1 MRIDPFVRDLPRFQG
16 DLARA
21 LDSRGT
27 RLYLD
32 TSTLMWLVR
41 LSRAARAEFMAWCA
55 TRDTFVPVWAAHEF
69 QRHLLMG
76 TVRANMAKVVAETAS
91 KQREFAQIA
100 AEQADDA
107 LCLAK
112 GYGQRSGYISEI
124 QRLMA
129 GFHQLGRVLE
139 VDDERLRSAADEV
152 IEFVNQRAL
161 GSDLDS
167 IIAELSTTG
176 DFRLDHRVPPGYKD
190 THKDENF
197 LGDAV
202 IWQEILQDVER
213 VTRRD
218 AQPRSGTKRARQA
231 NSVAGVLI
239 SRDEKTDWVST
250 SFVRKPDGNIVK
262 SDRELELDVALPHPL
277 LGHEFERRGGAAFFL
292 VHPAALSGIV
302 EAMQKK
308 GGLPPTVAAWRAASL
323 RPDVLEKLL
332 AQAVQDEK
340 KAQAMKAKATTPS
353 AAQPAPAQPTSAPP
367 PSSQP
372 VVLPKSDLGTI
383 SAHDVMRGPIAQN
396 VKDFADAGPDG
407 RDGLLERWQHS
418 VTEGTLPATRLGRIL
433 CGVASEASGLELAQV
448 PAALETLQRLLPTFA
463 DQLLLGALCA
473 AFFDET
479 GQPLQ
484 QPRITL
490 AGVLLPLEDTAS
502 SDAAFIALRRMLD
515 DLGASL
521 PYAPASKQKVKVT
534 CTVSPATTSQP
545 AMLQDLRLEGQ
556 AVLVD
561 GLAIDHPRRLSVLLG
576 TPQSHQCKG
585 ALLLGLLSRE
595 YLVPLARLEPTGLSD
610 GKTISWRSD
619 AGLLPIDTNAP
630 KGIGELNEEDLA

>member
-1 MRIDPFVRDLPRFQG
+1 MRIDPFVRDLPKFQG

-41 LSRAARAEFMAWCA
+41 LSQAARSDFMAWCA
-55 TRDTFVPVWAAHEF
+55 ARDTFVPVWAAHEF
-69 QRHLLMG
+69 QRHLLLG

-112 GYGQRSGYISEI
+112 GYGHRSGYISEI

-129 GFHQLGRVLE
+129 GFYQLGRVLE

-152 IEFVNQRAL
+152 VEFVNHRTL

-176 DFRLDHRVPPGYKD
+176 DFRLGHRVPPGYKD

-202 IWQEILQDVER
+202 IWREVLQDVER
-213 VTRRD
+213 VTQRG
-218 AQPRSGTKRARQA
+218 AQPPGRTKRARQT
-231 NSVAGVLI
+231 NTVAGVLI

-250 SFVRKPDGNIVK
+250 SFVRKSDGNVVK

-277 LGHEFERRGGAAFFL
+277 LSHEFERRGGSAFFL
-292 VHPAALSGIV
+292 VHPAALSGIA
-302 EAMQKK
+302 EGMQKNA
-308 GGLPPTVAAWRAASL
+308 GLPPTVVAWRAASL

-332 AQAVQDEK
+332 AQAAQDEK
-340 KAQAMKAKATTPS
+340 KAQAMKAKATTPF
-353 AAQPAPAQPTSAPP
+353 AAQPTAAQPTSAPA

-372 VVLPKSDLGTI
+372 AVPQKSDLGAL
-383 SAHDVMRGPIAQN
+383 SARDVMRGSIAQSI
-396 VKDFADAGPDG
+396 KDFVDAGPDG
-407 RDGLLERWQHS
+407 RDELLGRWQHS

-433 CGVASEASGLELAQV
+433 CGVASEANGLELAQV
-448 PAALETLQRLLPTFA
+448 PAALEALQRLLPRFA

-479 GQPLQ
+479 GRSLQ

-490 AGVLLPLEDTAS
+490 ARVLLPLEDMAS
-502 SDAAFIALRRMLD
+502 SDAAFVALRRMLD
-515 DLGASL
+515 DLGVSL
-521 PYAPASKQKVKVT
+521 PYPPGSKQKIKVA
-534 CTVSPATTSQP
+534 CTVSPATSSQP
-545 AMLQDLRLEGQ
+545 AILQELRLGGQ
-556 AVLVD
+556 VVLVD
-561 GLAIDHPRRLSVLLG
+561 GLTIDHPRRLSVLLG
-576 TPQSHQCKG
+576 TTQSHQCKG

-595 YLVPLARLEPTGLSD
+595 YLVPVARLEPSGLSD
-610 GKTISWRSD
+610 GKAISWRPD

-630 KGIGELNEEDLA
+630 EGIGELNDEDLA